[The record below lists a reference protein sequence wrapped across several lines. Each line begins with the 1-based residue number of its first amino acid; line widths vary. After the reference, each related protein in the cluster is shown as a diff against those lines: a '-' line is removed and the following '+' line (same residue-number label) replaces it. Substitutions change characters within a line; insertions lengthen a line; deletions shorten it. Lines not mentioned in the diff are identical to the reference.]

1 MITIINMI
9 TDETKTSTIDDVVD
23 VLDNCSFTLNRDKID
38 MIKIHKDGISIR
50 FKNRE
55 IIYAKKMNG
64 CYSFP
69 VRFVD

>member
-9 TDETKTSTIDDVVD
+9 TDETKTNTIDDVVD

-38 MIKIHKDGISIR
+38 MIKIFKNGISIR
-50 FKNRE
+50 FKNGE
-55 IIYAKKMNG
+55 LIYAKEMNG
-64 CYSFP
+64 WYSFP